1 MKKILAYIWILI
13 ISVIL
18 VCPLFLTFVYSFS
31 RSWDSIFPEKFTFL
45 FYQTVFKDSTFL
57 PSVFRGFMISFIPIL
72 LMNLAVAFPLY
83 YSIIYSSVLEKII
96 QILCILPYSVQGV
109 ILATSI
115 LGLYSG
121 FGLFL
126 SNRIL
131 LLTLAYCII
140 ILPYIY
146 QSIRNSFYTVNL
158 KRLVEAGEIL
168 GATKLEIL
176 FKIVFPSLRSGLLVS
191 TLLSM
196 ALIFG
201 DFSIV
206 KIIAGNQYQTAQMYL
221 HNTRNM
227 PNQIASAIV
236 VIMFLITFIISNA
249 VLALRK
255 DSRTSTRKGL

>member
-1 MKKILAYIWILI
+1 MRKALAYIWILI
-13 ISVIL
+13 VSIIL
-18 VCPLFLTFVYSFS
+18 ICPLLLTFVYSFS
-31 RSWDSIFPEKFTFL
+31 QSWDSIFPGKFTLL
-45 FYQTVFKDSTFL
+45 FYQTIFNDPTFI
-57 PSVFRGFMISFIPIL
+57 PSVLRGFIISFIPIL
-72 LMNLAVAFPLY
+72 LMNIAVVFPLY
-83 YSIIYSSVLEKII
+83 YSIIYSSVLERIL
-96 QILCILPYSVQGV
+96 QVLCILPYSVQGV

-146 QSIRNSFYTVNL
+146 QSIRNAFYIVNL

-176 FKIVFPSLRSGLLVS
+176 FKIIFPSLKPGLLIS

-201 DFSIV
+201 DFSII

-236 VIMFLITFIISNA
+236 VIMFSITFIISNA
-249 VLALRK
+249 ILALRK
-255 DSRTSTRKGL
+255 DNRASIGRGM

>member
-1 MKKILAYIWILI
+1 MKKAIAYFWILI
-13 ISVIL
+13 VSIVLI
-18 VCPLFLTFVYSFS
+18 CPLFLTFVYSFS
-31 RSWDSIFPEKFTFL
+31 QSWDSIFPGKFTFL
-45 FYQTVFKDSTFL
+45 FYQTVFKDPAFI
-57 PSVFRGFMISFIPIL
+57 PSVFRGFIISFIPIL
-72 LMNLAVAFPLY
+72 LMNIAVVFPLY
-83 YSIIYSSVLEKII
+83 YSIIYSSVLERIL

-121 FGLFL
+121 SGIFL

-131 LLTLAYCII
+131 LLILAYCII

-176 FKIVFPSLRSGLLVS
+176 LKIVFPLLRPGLLVS

-201 DFSIV
+201 DFSII

-236 VIMFLITFIISNA
+236 VIMFLITFFISNA
-249 VLALRK
+249 ILAFREN
-255 DSRTSTRKGL
+255 SRTSIRKGM

>member
-1 MKKILAYIWILI
+1 MRRVLLSA
-13 ISVIL
+13 
-18 VCPLFLTFVYSFS
+18 LFL
-31 RSWDSIFPEKFTFL
+31 L
-45 FYQTVFKDSTFL
+45 
-57 PSVFRGFMISFIPIL
+57 L
-72 LMNLAVAFPLY
+72 LMNIAVVFPLY
-83 YSIIYSSVLEKII
+83 YSIIYSSVLERIL
-96 QILCILPYSVQGV
+96 QVLCILPYSVQGV

-121 FGLFL
+121 IGLFL

-146 QSIRNSFYTVNL
+146 QSIRNAFYTVNL

-176 FKIVFPSLRSGLLVS
+176 FKIIFPSLKPGLLIS

-201 DFSIV
+201 DFSII
-206 KIIAGNQYQTAQMYL
+206 KIIAGNQYQTAQM
-221 HNTRNM
+221 
-227 PNQIASAIV
+227 
-236 VIMFLITFIISNA
+236 
-249 VLALRK
+249 
-255 DSRTSTRKGL
+255 